1 MVNDGQLYIW
11 LMVEPTPLK
20 NMNSSVGIMTF
31 PIYGKNKTCSKPP
44 TRKCTICRTN
54 QIIFSKSQL
63 IGPAIPFLLWVLLAD
78 FRGKLQGLPDKSG
91 FSSGFSLRKPH
102 FCGQKWNLYPNKFAF
117 SLLSFPDC
125 CCSGLSKG
133 RASPMMPPLHV
144 STWSAHGWSDSR
156 CFCSL
161 SSGWW
166 CQPKRLCQHSQFFQ
180 SFMRQWWS
188 TPAFWSLLFSH
199 KTMWS
204 TDHQLWVTVMFLNSA
219 FWRISKQLLS
229 WVDSSMSSR
238 N

>member
-91 FSSGFSLRKPH
+91 FSSGFSLEEATFLLAKMEFIPKQIRI
-102 FCGQKWNLYPNKFAF
+102 LTAF
-117 SLLSFPDC
+117 I
-125 CCSGLSKG
+125 SGL
-133 RASPMMPPLHV
+133 
-144 STWSAHGWSDSR
+144 
-156 CFCSL
+156 
-161 SSGWW
+161 
-166 CQPKRLCQHSQFFQ
+166 
-180 SFMRQWWS
+180 
-188 TPAFWSLLFSH
+188 LLFWPLQRPSVTNDASTTCFH
-199 KTMWS
+199 MVRAWLEWFQVFLQPFQWLVVSAQEALPTFAIFSKFYETMMINPCILEPSILTQNHVVDRSS
-204 TDHQLWVTVMFLNSA
+204 TLGHGDVF
-219 FWRISKQLLS
+219 KLS
-229 WVDSSMSSR
+229 ILE
-238 N
+238 NL